1 MSKVTS
7 KGREEEKKEVSQ
19 PLSLEPLKGCPGSQC
34 PTHKASTVSMGRGGT
49 AQIVEWGQD
58 RGWPGKSR
66 LSRQLSPVSPAA
78 V

>member
-19 PLSLEPLKGCPGSQC
+19 PLSLEPLKGYPGSQC

-49 AQIVEWGQD
+49 AQIVE
-58 RGWPGKSR
+58 
-66 LSRQLSPVSPAA
+66 
-78 V
+78 